1 MKKNNKKTMKMNQRI
16 LIPIAVLFV
25 SLVFIGVLSIVQIVN
40 LSKLSDQVSIVD
52 DILRMRNDH
61 VMWVMGLR
69 DSIDKNEEFTGQDD
83 PTQCRF
89 GLWMYSEET
98 KNNDDTAVQSYLVE
112 MEPYHDT
119 LHESVHTINGF
130 IQNGEIEKA
139 RQYYYETVEPTLETL
154 TDYLGKLEERFDEM
168 SSTAHQKLKS
178 TEKSSKTIL
187 IWSVIFGATLSITIA
202 VFVLLNINK
211 ILSGITDKLSESSRL
226 VASASVQL
234 AGTGMQLSEGSAE
247 QAASI
252 EETSATMEETSSMV
266 RQNAENTKQA
276 STLSKQ
282 ASDAASEGSSKVKSM
297 SKSMDELK
305 KSSSDIAK
313 IIKII
318 DEIAFQTNMLALNA
332 AVEAARAGE
341 AGQGFAVVAEEV
353 RSLAQKSAKAAKDT
367 TEIIDKNIDLSEEGV
382 TLSSE
387 VNSAL
392 DDIMSKTIEMN
403 KLMQEIEAAS
413 EEQARGTEQVTEAI
427 GQMEKVVQSNA
438 ATAEESAAS
447 AGELKTQ
454 ARALNDIVLELT
466 KLVNG
471 AGSNN
476 NAKDVSGE
484 QTHLL
489 EQRKGKPVNNQ
500 PNGSKHILAADDV
513 IPLDE
518 DDEF

>member
-1 MKKNNKKTMKMNQRI
+1 MKQQSKKTMKMNQRI
-16 LIPIAVLFV
+16 MIPIAVLFV
-25 SLVFIGVLSIVQIVN
+25 FLVFIGVLSIIQIIN
-40 LSKLSDQVSIVD
+40 ISQLSDQVSIVD

-69 DSIDKNEEFTGQDD
+69 DAIDNNEEFTGQDD
-83 PTQCRF
+83 PTQCGF
-89 GLWMYSEET
+89 GIWMYSEET
-98 KNNDDTAVQSYLVE
+98 ANNTDASIQRYLE
-112 MEPYHDT
+112 EIEPYHNT
-119 LHESVHTINGF
+119 LHESVHAINEF
-130 IQNGEIEKA
+130 IANGESDKA
-139 RQYYYETVEPTLETL
+139 KQYYYDTVDPALTKL
-154 TDYLGKLEERFDEM
+154 TDLLMNLEERFDEM
-168 SSTAHQKLKS
+168 SNDAHQKLKI
-178 TEKSSKTIL
+178 TENSSKNIL
-187 IWSVIFGATLSITIA
+187 IWSVIVGAVLSISIA
-202 VFVLLNINK
+202 VYVLININK
-211 ILSGITDKLSESSRL
+211 ILTGMTNRLSESSRL

-252 EETSATMEETSSMV
+252 EETSATMEETASMV

-276 STLSKQ
+276 SALSKQ
-282 ASDAASEGSSKVKSM
+282 ASDAASEGSGKVKSM

-305 KSSSDIAK
+305 KSSADIAK

-353 RSLAQKSAKAAKDT
+353 RSLAQKSANAAKDT
-367 TEIIDKNIDLSEEGV
+367 TEIIDKNIDLSEEGA
-382 TLSSE
+382 TLSLE
-387 VNSAL
+387 VNRAL
-392 DDIMSKTIEMN
+392 DEIMEKTTDMS

-454 ARALNDIVLELT
+454 ARALSDIVRELT
-466 KLVNG
+466 RLVKG
-471 AGSNN
+471 VESNN
-476 NAKDVSGE
+476 AESQNGSGE
-484 QTHLL
+484 QAHLL
-489 EQRKGKPVNNQ
+489 DQKKDEPGKQ
-500 PNGSKHILAADDV
+500 LKGSKRIMAADDV

-518 DDEF
+518 NDEF